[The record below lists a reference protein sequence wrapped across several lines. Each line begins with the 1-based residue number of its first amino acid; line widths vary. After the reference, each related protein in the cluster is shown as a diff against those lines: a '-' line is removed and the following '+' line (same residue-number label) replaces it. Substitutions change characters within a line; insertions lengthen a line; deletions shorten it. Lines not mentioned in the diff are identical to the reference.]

1 MLKPRI
7 ILRALHLGVFTSSL
21 CLNKFSQRSEV
32 FPASPSFC
40 SPKLREHKAS
50 STHPGGVA
58 VDLFVK
64 SNSVV
69 GLGSGNSI
77 YYAIERIGELLS
89 SGSLTEVTCVAVNS
103 LTERRCY
110 EAGVPVKAMSSI
122 TPDQPIDIMI
132 DSADEIDL
140 QLNCLIGS
148 KGSLSRER

>member
-7 ILRALHLGVFTSSL
+7 ILRALHLGVFTTTL
-21 CLNKFSQRSEV
+21 CLNKFSQRREV

-40 SPKLREHKAS
+40 NPRLPKHKAS

-103 LTERRCY
+103 LTERCCY